1 MPPYTPSP
9 MLRTVE
15 ITRYAVPLREGS
27 SLPALVEADDGRD
40 YVVKFRGAGHGPK
53 ALVAELVGGE
63 IGRAL
68 GLPVPEVVLA
78 VLPESI
84 ARAESHDEIRD
95 LLGWSVGLNVAL
107 AFVPGALAPDLGRPP
122 AEGREWAADVVWFDS
137 LIVNPD
143 RTPRNANLVVGGGKT
158 WLIDH
163 GSALYVHHAWND
175 PDEHARRPF
184 DLIAEHVLL
193 PYASSVADADGRLAP
208 RLSGELVDRIL
219 AAIPDSWLSDQRFG
233 GPDEERAAYRRYLE
247 LRLEARTTWVDEAE
261 RARAEVQ
268 RGAAA

>member
-1 MPPYTPSP
+1 

-40 YVVKFRGAGHGPK
+40 YVVKFRGAGHGAK
-53 ALVAELVGGE
+53 ALVAELIGGE

-68 GLPVPEVVLA
+68 GLPVPEVVVA

-95 LLGWSVGLNVAL
+95 LLGWSVGLNVGL
-107 AFVPGALAPDLGRPP
+107 EFVPGALAPDLRRAPP
-122 AEGREWAADVVWFDS
+122 EGRAWAADVVWFDS
-137 LIVNPD
+137 FIVNPD
-143 RTPRNANLVVGGGKT
+143 RTPRNANLVVGGGRT

-184 DLIAEHVLL
+184 ELIAEHVLL
-193 PYASSVADADGRLAP
+193 PHADAITEADGRLAP
-208 RLSGELVDRIL
+208 RIDAPLVDRIL
-219 AAIPDSWLSDQRFG
+219 ASVPDPWLSDPRFG
-233 GPDEERAAYRRYLE
+233 GPDDERAAYRRYL
-247 LRLEARTTWVDEAE
+247 LTRLEARQAWVGEAE
-261 RARAEVQ
+261 RARGEGQ

>member
-1 MPPYTPSP
+1 

-27 SLPALVEADDGRD
+27 SLPALVEADDGRE

-53 ALVAELVGGE
+53 ALVAELIGGE

-95 LLGWSVGLNVAL
+95 LLGWSVGLNVGL
-107 AFVPGALAPDLGRPP
+107 AFVRGALAPDLEHPP
-122 AEGREWAADVVWFDS
+122 AEGRDWAADVVWFDS
-137 LIVNPD
+137 FIVNPD
-143 RTPRNANLVVGGGKT
+143 RTPRNANLVVGDGRT

-163 GSALYVHHAWND
+163 GSALYVHHAWAD

-184 DLIAEHVLL
+184 ELIGEHVLL
-193 PYASSVADADGRLAP
+193 PHAGSIAEADARLASRIDAASVEP
-208 RLSGELVDRIL
+208 IL
-219 AAIPDSWLSDQRFG
+219 ASIPDSWLSDKRFE
-233 GPDEERAAYRRYLE
+233 GPDDERGAYRRYLAA
-247 LRLEARTTWVDEAE
+247 RLDARQTWVAEAE
-261 RARAEVQ
+261 RARSEVQ

>member
-1 MPPYTPSP
+1 M
-9 MLRTVE
+9 RTVE

-27 SLPALVEADDGRD
+27 SLPALVEADDGRE
-40 YVVKFRGAGHGPK
+40 YVVKFRGAGHGAK
-53 ALVAELVGGE
+53 ALVAELIGGE

-68 GLPVPEVVLA
+68 GLPVPEGVLA
-78 VLPESI
+78 VLPEAI

-95 LLGWSVGLNVAL
+95 LLGWSVGLNVGV

-143 RTPRNANLVVGGGKT
+143 RTPRNANLIVGEGRT

-163 GSALYVHHAWND
+163 GSALYVHHAWAD

-184 DLIAEHVLL
+184 ELIAEHVLL
-193 PYASSVADADGRLAP
+193 PHADSVTDADARLAP
-208 RLSGELVDRIL
+208 RLDTGVIERIL
-219 AAIPDSWLSDQRFG
+219 EAIPDSWLGDPRFG
-233 GPDEERAAYRRYLE
+233 GPDDERAGYRRYLGA
-247 LRLEARTTWVDEAE
+247 RLEARTTWVAQAE

>member
-1 MPPYTPSP
+1 

-27 SLPALVEADDGRD
+27 SLPALVEAEDGRD

-78 VLPESI
+78 VLPEAI

-122 AEGREWAADVVWFDS
+122 VEGREWAADVVWFDS
-137 LIVNPD
+137 FIVNPD
-143 RTPRNANLVVGGGKT
+143 RTPRNANLIVGDGKT

-184 DLIAEHVLL
+184 ELIAEHVLL
-193 PYASSVADADGRLAP
+193 PHAGSIAEADERLAP
-208 RLSGELVDRIL
+208 RLDAGMIDRIL
-219 AAIPDSWLSDQRFG
+219 ESIPDSWLGDQRFG
-233 GPDEERAAYRRYLE
+233 APVDERAAYRRYLDV
-247 LRLEARTTWVDEAE
+247 RLAARDAWVGEAE

>member
-1 MPPYTPSP
+1 

-27 SLPALVEADDGRD
+27 SLPALVEADDGGE

-53 ALVAELVGGE
+53 ALVAELIGGE

-95 LLGWSVGLNVAL
+95 LLGWSVGLNAGL
-107 AFVPGALAPDLGRPP
+107 AFVRGALAPDLERPP
-122 AEGREWAADVVWFDS
+122 AEGRDWAADVVWFDS

-143 RTPRNANLVVGGGKT
+143 RTPRNANLIVGDGRT

-163 GSALYVHHAWND
+163 GSALYVHHAWAD

-184 DLIAEHVLL
+184 ELIGEHVLL
-193 PYASSVADADGRLAP
+193 PHAASIAEADARLAP
-208 RLSGELVDRIL
+208 RVDTALIERIL
-219 AAIPDSWLSDQRFG
+219 ASIPNSWLSDQRFDR
-233 GPDEERAAYRRYLE
+233 PDDERAAYRRYMAA
-247 LRLEARTTWVDEAE
+247 RLEARPTWVAEAD
-261 RARAEVQ
+261 RARSEVQ

>member
-1 MPPYTPSP
+1 

-27 SLPALVEADDGRD
+27 SLPALVEADDGRE

-53 ALVAELVGGE
+53 ALVAELIGGE

-107 AFVPGALAPDLGRPP
+107 AFVRGALAPDLERPP
-122 AEGREWAADVVWFDS
+122 AEGRDWAADVVWFDS
-137 LIVNPD
+137 FIVNPD
-143 RTPRNANLVVGGGKT
+143 RTPRNANLVVGDGRT

-163 GSALYVHHAWND
+163 GSALYVHHAWAD

-184 DLIAEHVLL
+184 ELIGEHVLL
-193 PYASSVADADGRLAP
+193 PHAGSIAEADARLAP
-208 RLSGELVDRIL
+208 RVDPALVDGIL
-219 AAIPDSWLSDQRFG
+219 ASIPDSWLSDQRFD
-233 GPDEERAAYRRYLE
+233 GPDDERAAYRRYLE
-247 LRLEARTTWVDEAE
+247 LRLGARPTWVAEAE
-261 RARAEVQ
+261 RARSEVQ